1 MYKLI
6 LPSMVAGR
14 TLANTLV
21 DKFDGDLRDAE
32 VQVDARRLLNA
43 SPSFSAELVHRIL
56 TVEGARTLQVV
67 RPPASFVEYLED
79 AADRMGVR
87 DRLVLT
93 AVHPLVGQV

>member
-67 RPPASFVEYLED
+67 RPPRRSWSTSRTLPTGWACATGWF
-79 AADRMGVR
+79 
-87 DRLVLT
+87 
-93 AVHPLVGQV
+93 